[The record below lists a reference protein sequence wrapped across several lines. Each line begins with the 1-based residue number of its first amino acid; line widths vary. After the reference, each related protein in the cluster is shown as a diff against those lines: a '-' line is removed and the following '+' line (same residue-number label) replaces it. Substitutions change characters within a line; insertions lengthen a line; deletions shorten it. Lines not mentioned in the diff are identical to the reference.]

1 MRSFAVI
8 RDHPM
13 NPFSGNIEI
22 CLRRAMGMLLCGA
35 GLVGCAGPAPLVTG
49 PTSAQAHAPVQSL
62 DRPNTGSIYQANGS
76 SAWLFADQRKPRN
89 IGDTLKIDIAEAM
102 TGSTH
107 VTTDTSRDNKV
118 AAKGPG
124 TGSGSG
130 ILAGLLN
137 MNTSA
142 SGSDAYKGAGKT
154 ENTQALKGKI
164 AASVINVLPNGNL
177 VVAGERAIAMN
188 GGVSMLRVSGVV
200 NPSDI
205 QPGGVVASSDVVDAR
220 IEQVGGGDVADTTQ
234 RSWVQR
240 FFTKNLQV
248 W

>member
-1 MRSFAVI
+1 
-8 RDHPM
+8 M
-13 NPFSGNIEI
+13 NTLAKDERTARQRGWGWVMCSVW
-22 CLRRAMGMLLCGA
+22 LA
-35 GLVGCAGPAPLVTG
+35 GCAGPPPLVTG
-49 PTSAQAHAPVQSL
+49 PTTAQANVPNWAAE
-62 DRPNTGSIYQANGS
+62 RTNTGSIYQANAN

-89 IGDTLKIDIAEAM
+89 IGDTLKIDIAESM
-102 TGSTH
+102 SGSSQ
-107 VTTDTSRDNKV
+107 VATDTSRDNKV

-124 TGSGSG
+124 TGGGSG
-130 ILAGLLN
+130 LWAGLLN
-137 MNTSA
+137 MNSSA
-142 SGSDAYKGAGKT
+142 SGSDAYKGNGKT
-154 ENTQALKGKI
+154 ENNQALKGKI

-188 GGVSMLRVSGVV
+188 GGVSTLRVSGVV
-200 NPSDI
+200 NPADI

-234 RSWVQR
+234 RSWLQR